1 MRMCF
6 LPMIFKTTYW
16 LRLWALLQK
25 CDEDIKFIKVACY
38 KLELC
43 NFSPILTGGS
53 QIKFN
58 KFVLYLFISVCVS
71 VRLYQFGLSLMS

>member
-1 MRMCF
+1 
-6 LPMIFKTTYW
+6 MIFKTTYW

-43 NFSPILTGGS
+43 NFSSILTGGS

-71 VRLYQFGLSLMS
+71 VRASISLDCPLCLNVFF